1 MPKSSRLTM
10 SAIVI
15 SVAMAITA
23 LPELANAQTQTPVQ
37 INIPAQALHQ
47 ALLQL
52 GQQTDIQIYYVPET
66 VAKITAPAISGVL
79 LPEEALQKL
88 LAGTGITVSWSG
100 KTASLQ
106 RHQSGEAQLG
116 TVTVRGTVEGTTEG
130 TYIASTSRSLKSGG
144 TLIETPRAVSIVT
157 NEQIKTQAPLSI
169 ERALVYTSGVVT
181 ETGGGNDVRMIG
193 SIIRGFSDGSAYFKD
208 GLKQFAVGSY
218 GSWNDDMNTLD
229 SIEVLKGPASLEY
242 GQTRPGGVVN
252 VISKRPLPGQTNSAS
267 IGYGTYNRK
276 EVTADLNGALSQDD
290 RLLYRLVVVGRK
302 ANQNVDF
309 SKDNR
314 MTVAPSLTWKISHQT
329 NLTLLG
335 QWSQERATPK
345 TWWPSF
351 FRYPQS
357 KDIPVHMTA
366 GDPNFNRFD
375 RDTKSIGYAFDH
387 TFDNGLLL
395 TQNLRYSEID
405 INYQHLYASG
415 YKSGTQIIERGSLM
429 QQTNGKSFN
438 VDNRLQKNLAWGNVK
453 HNVSLGVDY
462 LKYKQDDGTGFGYDA
477 PDLDLGKP
485 VYGQAI
491 NAPDLDKSKTDV
503 EQTGFY
509 LQDQIKWDK
518 FIVNLG
524 VRRDIVHE
532 TFSDSK
538 EVKTNTT
545 ANTGNVG
552 LLYHFDHGFAP
563 YVSYSTS
570 FEPVT
575 GQAFDKT
582 KFIPTKGKQYEI
594 GVKYQP
600 KGSQAFVTASLF
612 DLTQQNVLTPDTN
625 HPGFNVQT
633 GEVNSK
639 GLELEAKLALS
650 KEWNV
655 LAAYTYNNAVTAKSN
670 VPARVGQTLQQVAK
684 HSGSV
689 WVDYRPRQLPGVMI
703 GTGVRYKGR
712 APYSLTGV
720 DYNASYTVVD
730 GALAYETS
738 QYRVSLNVVN
748 LFDRNYY
755 TGMFRGSE
763 REMQVKA
770 TYYW

>member
-1 MPKSSRLTM
+1 M
-10 SAIVI
+10 SALVI
-15 SVAMAITA
+15 SVAMAIVTM
-23 LPELANAQTQTPVQ
+23 PDVANAQARTPVN
-37 INIPAQALHQ
+37 INIAAQPLHQ
-47 ALLQL
+47 ALLKL
-52 GQQTDIQIYYVPET
+52 GQQTGIQIYYVPET
-66 VAKITAPAISGVL
+66 VASLQASAISGAL
-79 LPEEALQKL
+79 MPEDALERL
-88 LAGTGITVSWSG
+88 LAGTGITASWNG
-100 KTASLQ
+100 KAVSLQ
-106 RHQSGEAQLG
+106 RYQSGEAQLS
-116 TVTVRGTVEGTTEG
+116 TVMVRGTAEGTTEG
-130 TYIASTSRSLKSGG
+130 TYIARTSHSLKSGG
-144 TLIETPRAVSIVT
+144 TLIETPRSVSVVT

-218 GSWNDDMNTLD
+218 GSWNDDVNTLD

-252 VISKRPLPGQTNSAS
+252 VISKRPVLGQTNSAS

-276 EVTADLNGALSQDD
+276 EVTADLNGALSPDD
-290 RLLYRLVVVGRK
+290 SVLYRLVIVGRK

-314 MTVAPSLTWKISHQT
+314 LTVAPSLTWKMSNQT
-329 NLTLLG
+329 NLTVLG

-351 FRYPQS
+351 FKFPQS
-357 KDIPVHMTA
+357 KDIPPHMTA

-375 RDTKSIGYAFDH
+375 RDTRSIGYAFDH

-429 QQTNGKSFN
+429 QKTNATSFN
-438 VDNRLQKNLAWGNVK
+438 VDNRLQKNLTWGHIK
-453 HNVSLGVDY
+453 HNVSLGIDY
-462 LKYKQDDGTGFGYDA
+462 LNYKQDDGTGFGYDA

-485 VYGQAI
+485 VYGLAI

-503 EQTGFY
+503 EQTGLY

-518 FIVNLG
+518 VTVNLG
-524 VRRDIVHE
+524 VRRDFVRE
-532 TFSDSK
+532 TFNDGK
-538 EVKTNTT
+538 EVKTNST
-545 ANTGNVG
+545 ATTGNVG
-552 LLYHFDHGFAP
+552 LLYRLDSGFAP

-575 GQAFDKT
+575 GQAFDKA
-582 KFIPTKGKQYEI
+582 KFIPTKGKQYEV

-600 KGSQAFVTASLF
+600 QGSQAFLTASLF
-612 DLTQQNVLTPDTN
+612 DLTQQNILTPDTN

-650 KEWNV
+650 KEWSV
-655 LAAYTYNNAVTAKSN
+655 LAAYTYINAVTAKSN
-670 VPARVGQTLQQVAK
+670 VPERVGQTLQQVAK
-684 HSGSV
+684 HSGSI

-703 GTGVRYKGR
+703 GTGIRYKGR

-730 GALAYETS
+730 GVLAYETS
-738 QYRVSLNVVN
+738 KYRVSLNVVN

-755 TGMFRGSE
+755 TGMFRGAE